1 MKDKENNEYMESG
14 FRNKEIGYKTIL
26 LYHLNNISTISATFP
41 STGSVDKG
49 KYVFCK
55 AVIVLDTLLSPY
67 KDDDYLAEKAELDKR
82 EGKEI
87 DKKGDDKNDFEYG
100 TALLEIVMNLMAR
113 LGMLMEDTIRDRVS
127 RNK

>member
-1 MKDKENNEYMESG
+1 MKDKENNEHMESG

-67 KDDDYLAEKAELDKR
+67 KDDAYLSKKEELDKR
-82 EGKEI
+82 GE
-87 DKKGDDKNDFEYG
+87 DKNDFGYG
-100 TALLEIVMNLMAR
+100 TALLEIVMNLMSR
-113 LGMLMEDTIRDRVS
+113 LGMLMEETIRERI
-127 RNK
+127 